1 MITNKEYPATH
12 SMSTSWYMVDD
23 EGNIGI
29 MQFDDNGPV
38 PYGLESDCS
47 FANNAATGEQ
57 LGANGQCGSIRFTEQ
72 QIDEL
77 LGSPHAPQEEK
88 RWWDVAVK
96 IAPDDEARFHQLV
109 DNSDIDVW
117 CMSEQS
123 GLYML
128 DASECVADYERV
140 AEGTVLDVLIKQ
152 GIIRAVYTIPELEM
166 DCKWNYKQQ
175 DVVFTKDFDSAPY
188 YIYLQPYWP
197 DFLQQRMCTPRF
209 PVTIDQVAEEK
220 RHKLLRIPGKFSE
233 MARMQIAQWHA
244 CRVSGV
250 GEYRYVG
257 DCTYNL
263 LPTPDGEA
271 RYFLNDVWDFDFFP
285 FCPPSVRH
293 ANECVRCNYR
303 CATTYSQTDVTTPTV
318 LLVADP
324 RTDHRWRADS
334 EQLAWLKDRMA
345 VFCYVPM
352 IPLPNPK
359 GYFRMLEDVTNE
371 LTEERLLELL
381 RSTHRWFDKAVK
393 QINPRAIVLM
403 DRAQAVFGQVYR
415 MQGHEVCIDRT
426 VYPLYLL
433 SEAPSHRAEIEALA
447 AQPYRGTNHALSYSQ
462 EEMKEMMQKGLAR

>member
-1 MITNKEYPATH
+1 MITDKEYPATH

-47 FANNAATGEQ
+47 FANDAATGEQ
-57 LGANGQCGSIRFTEQ
+57 LGTNGQCGSIRFTEQ

-77 LGSPHAPQEEK
+77 LGPPHAPQEEK
-88 RWWDVAVK
+88 RWWNVAVK
-96 IAPDDEARFHQLV
+96 IAPDDEARFHLLA

-128 DASECVADYERV
+128 DASECVIDYERV

-166 DCKWNYKQQ
+166 DCKWDDKLQ
-175 DVVFTKDFDSAPY
+175 DVVFTKNFDSAPY

-197 DFLQQRMCTPRF
+197 DVLQKRMCTPHF

-233 MARMQIAQWHA
+233 MDRMQIAQWHA

-257 DCTYNL
+257 DDTYNL

-285 FCPPSVRH
+285 FCPPVRAPRERMRTVQLPLRLH
-293 ANECVRCNYR
+293 LLPNGCDHPHGAPRGRPAHRPPLARRQRAARMAEGPHGR
-303 CATTYSQTDVTTPTV
+303 V
-318 LLVADP
+318 LLCADDSP
-324 RTDHRWRADS
+324 PQPQGPLQNAGGRDERADGGTP
-334 EQLAWLKDRMA
+334 A
-345 VFCYVPM
+345 
-352 IPLPNPK
+352 
-359 GYFRMLEDVTNE
+359 GT
-371 LTEERLLELL
+371 
-381 RSTHRWFDKAVK
+381 
-393 QINPRAIVLM
+393 
-403 DRAQAVFGQVYR
+403 
-415 MQGHEVCIDRT
+415 
-426 VYPLYLL
+426 
-433 SEAPSHRAEIEALA
+433 A
-447 AQPYRGTNHALSYSQ
+447 AQHAPMVRQGGEADQPSSNRADGPGESRVRTSLPHAGT
-462 EEMKEMMQKGLAR
+462 